1 MCSFFVFV
9 LSAIAAGAAA
19 IYASQVAVAE
29 LLIGN
34 NFQYVTDVS
43 QLVFEF
49 NNDECRGKVP
59 LLLCCHG
66 SDWAVLQV

>member
-1 MCSFFVFV
+1 MRIQEPSLLINFMIEEKIIMDRIESNIFF
-9 LSAIAAGAAA
+9 
-19 IYASQVAVAE
+19 
-29 LLIGN
+29 IGN
-34 NFQYVTDVS
+34 NFQFVTDVS